1 MSDLVAGLGRG
12 VRLIGRIIIELF
24 QQVEMECSDQ
34 GYEKNSESPCNRQ
47 ELSRATDREF
57 STNERTNVCVSVVN
71 TVADQ
76 YTAPSSSLSDT
87 IHIYLPA
94 SISSSHHPDYIALNQ
109 APVYSRL

>member
-1 MSDLVAGLGRG
+1 MCVGG
-12 VRLIGRIIIELF
+12 VIRLIRRIIIELF

-57 STNERTNVCVSVVN
+57 STNERTNVCGSDVN
-71 TVADQ
+71 TVTDQ
-76 YTAPSSSLSDT
+76 YTAPSPSDT